1 MQCLFTVRGLRR
13 IAGHE
18 ACSRGGSRD
27 PARAGSACD
36 GWAEPERV
44 TPAGD
49 WQTTGELAVDVP
61 FLLRSYVHLLV
72 RYLLYILRA
81 RLGPMPKDSSI
92 KNIKT
97 YLRAPARKSLA
108 RSLGLPP
115 KFIILYYD
123 VLCTDSLGEMLAKS
137 MHGLG
142 TRGP

>member
-1 MQCLFTVRGLRR
+1 MP
-13 IAGHE
+13 GHG
-18 ACSRGGSRD
+18 SPRGGSRD

-49 WQTTGELAVDVP
+49 WQTTGELAMDVP

-115 KFIILYYD
+115 KFIT
-123 VLCTDSLGEMLAKS
+123 VSLTVSFWSRFLKKS
-137 MHGLG
+137 LNF
-142 TRGP
+142 GPFGGQNLKIFLRNASKLTV

>member
-1 MQCLFTVRGLRR
+1 MP
-13 IAGHE
+13 GHG
-18 ACSRGGSRD
+18 SPRGGSRD

-49 WQTTGELAVDVP
+49 WQTTGELAMDVP

-72 RYLLYILRA
+72 RYLLYILRV

-115 KFIILYYD
+115 KFIKKRSKKNTVKD
-123 VLCTDSLGEMLAKS
+123 GA
-137 MHGLG
+137 
-142 TRGP
+142 